1 MKTAV
6 IKRSIFINGRKT
18 SVSLENEFWAGLHE
32 IAKSRKTTAA
42 ELVGEIDRQRT
53 TVNLSSAIRIYV
65 YNYFRSKEG
74 GHAEGNPAQHHLDGR
89 SLRAQADKY
98 RGLAE
103 GLKDTE
109 TRTSMLRIAED
120 YEQMAASAEQL
131 EGPTEMLAFA
141 WPFGQ

>member
-18 SVSLENEFWAGLHE
+18 SVSLENEFRIGLHE
-32 IAKSRKTTAA
+32 IAKARKTTAA
-42 ELVGEIDRQRT
+42 KLVGEIDRQRT

-65 YNYFRSKEG
+65 YNYFRSIEG
-74 GHAEGNPAQHHLDGR
+74 EHTEASPAQHHLDGR
-89 SLRAQADKY
+89 SLRAQAEKY
-98 RGLAE
+98 RGLTE
-103 GLKDTE
+103 ELKDTQ

-131 EGPTEMLAFA
+131 EGPTES
-141 WPFGQ
+141 